1 MPNPDNLNSPSY
13 GNLKVLNVTRDLL
26 TATEDDFVFTVPS
39 GGVGQLREAT
49 YHLVRSAALGTAGTG
64 GNTFTSELIRIKSL
78 EVVKRG
84 ASERTNLLS
93 GTPNI
98 MEFGGDGS
106 LTRMFTV
113 IEQLENNEDII
124 ITIRNTYDCGKF
136 RIGIDAKGYSV
147 VRTDLH
153 GSLTSR
159 DIDIRRRLIKVQRMI
174 YAKFRKNCNDEFFCL
189 IRNQIG
195 CRIVLHHLGF
205 VTITLK

>member
-124 ITIRNTYDCGKF
+124 ITVRND
-136 RIGIDAKGYSV
+136 DAV
-147 VRTDLH
+147 TVNV
-153 GSLTSR
+153 SLTLNMAVIPAVR
-159 DIDIRRRLIKVQRMI
+159 NIAAQPAQRVAIDI
-174 YAKFRKNCNDEFFCL
+174 
-189 IRNQIG
+189 
-195 CRIVLHHLGF
+195 
-205 VTITLK
+205 